1 MKKNYLEPE
10 TKLYAMRVEGFLAGE
25 SNITAGT
32 TDPQPGGDP
41 THQNRN
47 GNNPFQ
53 SSAKKEIIEWDI

>member
-1 MKKNYLEPE
+1 MKKTYLEPE
-10 TKLYAMRVEGFLAGE
+10 TKLYAMRVEGFLAGD

-47 GNNPFQ
+47 RNNPFQ
-53 SSAKKEIIEWDI
+53 SSAKKEIEWDI

>member
-1 MKKNYLEPE
+1 MKITYLEPE

-53 SSAKKEIIEWDI
+53 SSAKKAIEWDI

>member
-1 MKKNYLEPE
+1 M
-10 TKLYAMRVEGFLAGE
+10 AMRVEGFLAGE

-53 SSAKKEIIEWDI
+53 SSAKKAIEWDI

>member
-1 MKKNYLEPE
+1 MKKTYLEPE
-10 TKLYAMRVEGFLAGE
+10 TKLYAMRVEGFLAGD

-47 GNNPFQ
+47 GNNLFQ
-53 SSAKKEIIEWDI
+53 SSAKKEIEWDI

>member
-1 MKKNYLEPE
+1 MKKTYLEPE
-10 TKLYAMRVEGFLAGE
+10 TKLYAMRVEGFLAGD

-47 GNNPFQ
+47 GNNPLQ
-53 SSAKKEIIEWDI
+53 SSAKKEIEWDI

>member
-1 MKKNYLEPE
+1 MKKTYLEPE
-10 TKLYAMRVEGFLAGE
+10 TKLYAMRVEVFLAGD

-53 SSAKKEIIEWDI
+53 SSAKEAIEWDI

>member
-1 MKKNYLEPE
+1 MKKTYLEPE
-10 TKLYAMRVEGFLAGE
+10 TKLYAMRVEGFLAGD

-41 THQNRN
+41 THQNSN

-53 SSAKKEIIEWDI
+53 SPAKKEIEWDI

>member
-1 MKKNYLEPE
+1 MKKTYLEPE
-10 TKLYAMRVEGFLAGE
+10 TKLYAMRVEGFLAGD

-47 GNNPFQ
+47 DNNPFQ
-53 SSAKKEIIEWDI
+53 SSAKKAIEWDI

>member
-1 MKKNYLEPE
+1 MKKTYLEQE
-10 TKLYAMRVEGFLAGE
+10 TKLYAMRVEGFLAGD

>member
-1 MKKNYLEPE
+1 MKKTYLEPE
-10 TKLYAMRVEGFLAGE
+10 TKLYAMHVEGFLARD

-53 SSAKKEIIEWDI
+53 SSAKKEIEWDI

>member
-1 MKKNYLEPE
+1 MKKTYLEPE
-10 TKLYAMRVEGFLAGE
+10 TKLYAMRVEVFLLGD

-32 TDPQPGGDP
+32 TDPGQGGDP

-53 SSAKKEIIEWDI
+53 SSAKKEIEWDI